1 MPGEHP
7 HAQLVRDFH
16 DQQNLFYAG
25 GEQTKV
31 AAMLTEDV
39 AWHVPGESE
48 ISNVYRGRDDVL
60 RHFARR
66 RELTN
71 ATFRITVHGVLA
83 DDERAVILASGE
95 CSRGGRRDRWRTVS
109 VFRIERDRIAE
120 CWVMPY
126 DQALFDSIWER
137 WSPTR
142 ISYG

>member
-1 MPGEHP
+1 MLGEHP
-7 HAQLVRDFH
+7 NAQLVRDFH

-25 GEQTKV
+25 GEQATV

-48 ISNVYRGRDDVL
+48 IADEYRGRDEVL

-66 RELTN
+66 RALSDS
-71 ATFRITVHGVLA
+71 TFRITVHGVLA

-95 CSRGGRRDRWRTVS
+95 CSRAGGLFRWRTVS
-109 VFRIERDRIAE
+109 VFRLERSRIAE

-126 DQALFDSIWER
+126 DQPRFDRIWER
-137 WSPTR
+137 
-142 ISYG
+142 